1 MADSLTSLIFINS
14 LIFMVPQLEARRAGA
29 ADVRDGLQ
37 LGRSVQAAATG
48 IQRAGH
54 IVAAARLQLVKYMYH
69 G

>member
-1 MADSLTSLIFINS
+1 
-14 LIFMVPQLEARRAGA
+14 MVPQLEARRAGA